1 MGKLNYVTPH
11 FRACRSLEMQK
22 NDTLYSEIT
31 DDIAEHVN
39 EIVAGKYQQAAL
51 GTIDENGYPMV
62 TKVIPMFHSEKIYL
76 LLSDLSE
83 HTKNLAKNNNSSI
96 YFAEKEIHKI
106 RSNNPR
112 LTLQGTLKRMVLSK
126 EDPKFQKLLKHYN
139 KIEPGAKMWAMFVDF
154 NFYVFYKKRQLFV
167 EGFGKAFEAKHEET
181 NTS

>member
-1 MGKLNYVTPH
+1 
-11 FRACRSLEMQK
+11 MQK
-22 NDTLYSEIT
+22 NNNLYSKIT
-31 DDIAEHVN
+31 DDIEERVN
-39 EIVAGKYQQAAL
+39 EIVEGKYQQAAL
-51 GTIDENGYPMV
+51 GTIDENGCPMV
-62 TKVIPMFHSEKIYL
+62 TKVIPMFHSDKIYL

-96 YFAEKEIHKI
+96 YFAGKEIHKI

-154 NFYVFYKKRQLFV
+154 NFYIFYKKRQLFV
-167 EGFGKAFEAKHEET
+167 EGFGKAFEEKHEET
-181 NTS
+181 TTS